1 MSTEKLRT
9 FAALYERKTGLEA
22 EVRGVKAE
30 IAGLREQ
37 IMEYFADAGMSSAT
51 VDGRTIY
58 LYSQWRPARREDVS
72 AQAVAI
78 ALDKAG
84 LGDLTTANWQSL
96 GSYVRELE
104 RDDNDAPIL
113 PDDLVDVLEMNQTI
127 EPRSRRA
134 S

>member
-1 MSTEKLRT
+1 MSTETLRA
-9 FAALYERKTGLEA
+9 FAAAYERKAAGEA
-22 EVRGVKAE
+22 EVNKAKAE
-30 IAGLREQ
+30 IAALRDPIKEF
-37 IMEYFADAGMSSAT
+37 FADAHMSSTT
-51 VDGRTIY
+51 VDGRLIH
-58 LYSQWRPARREDVS
+58 LYSQWRPARREGVS

-113 PDDLVDVLEMNQTI
+113 PDGLAAVLEVNQTI